1 MNSFGLSSHQLDSDP
16 SNKKSVDGED
26 VGENPDDVDKGA
38 VADEEMGSPSC
49 LPHVQTVDVLL
60 SEKLLG
66 IFFVRQMFHCS
77 GEGHPPSNLQ
87 GDKNCEGQ
95 VKKQGDSGHP
105 KLQAPTCLTTQ
116 PGWSLVC

>member
-1 MNSFGLSSHQLDSDP
+1 MNSFGLSSHQLDSDS
-16 SNKKSVDGED
+16 SNKESVDGED

-66 IFFVRQMFHCS
+66 IFFVRQCFTAQMRDIF
-77 GEGHPPSNLQ
+77 
-87 GDKNCEGQ
+87 
-95 VKKQGDSGHP
+95 
-105 KLQAPTCLTTQ
+105 
-116 PGWSLVC
+116 

>member
-1 MNSFGLSSHQLDSDP
+1 MDSDS
-16 SNKKSVDGED
+16 SNKESVDGEE

-66 IFFVRQMFHCS
+66 IFFVRQCFTAQMRDILQVTCKVTRAVRAKLRS
-77 GEGHPPSNLQ
+77 KVTVAIPNCRPRLASRPNLVGH
-87 GDKNCEGQ
+87 
-95 VKKQGDSGHP
+95 
-105 KLQAPTCLTTQ
+105 
-116 PGWSLVC
+116 